1 MQYFIGYT
9 DDNIIRPSCIILPQM
24 SRYVKYFGSGGKNM
38 CFKTEGDNIFLKY
51 NEVWNKIKK
60 YVTWNFIVNLFMMK
74 NT

>member
-38 CFKTEGDNIFLKY
+38 CFKTEGDNIFLK
-51 NEVWNKIKK
+51 
-60 YVTWNFIVNLFMMK
+60 
-74 NT
+74 